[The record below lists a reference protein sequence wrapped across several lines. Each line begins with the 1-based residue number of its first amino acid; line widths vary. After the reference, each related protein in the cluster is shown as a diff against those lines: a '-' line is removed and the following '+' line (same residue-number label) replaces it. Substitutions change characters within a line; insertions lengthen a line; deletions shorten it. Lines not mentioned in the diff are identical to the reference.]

1 MGYVGN
7 ILRVDLTRGTTEFE
21 ALDRFRAKNFIG
33 GRGLGISYLLEEV
46 DPRCDPLSAENK
58 LVMIMTASTRMLSMR
73 KMTAS
78 RAS

>member
-58 LVMIMTASTRMLSMR
+58 LVMMTGPLTGTMAPTGARS
-73 KMTAS
+73 
-78 RAS
+78 